1 MNTKRTVL
9 FLIMLLSFSCTVFA
23 QGSPVNSVELIKK
36 NPGWLIKESAS
47 SFTIL
52 DDAGVRVSIKKDVKT
67 VVAIGPVSLCAAIRA
82 LKAENKVVGVSE
94 WISPYKT
101 ILPVMANLTDVVQV
115 SESINYEK
123 IYEINPDIILLMAHD
138 FFKDIDQKLVSHIPV
153 VRLTVNSA
161 ESLAK
166 LGRILGRESEA
177 REYIDWIISKT
188 SVIEEK
194 TAALGKN
201 KIKEA
206 FFYYGG
212 DFGMS
217 PPPPY
222 GTYGK
227 DNSKVNRSI
236 KKAGGKSI
244 TWTLPGEWITVDPE
258 WIIEKNPATIIRE
271 FFALDDD
278 PAMGYDTNDN
288 VKVKKMMEQIVSSP
302 AFATSDAV
310 KNKDVHIC
318 SGLFIQAYWFIGLNY
333 YAKWLH
339 PELFKDIDP
348 EAVHQEFLTKFLRLD
363 YDLKHRG
370 VFSYSAR

>member
-1 MNTKRTVL
+1 MNIKRKVL
-9 FLIMLLSFSCTVFA
+9 LCILLLNFVCTVFA
-23 QGSPVNSVELIKK
+23 ERSFIKSVEPIKK

-47 SFTIL
+47 SITIL
-52 DDAGVRVSIKKDVKT
+52 DDGGVEVFMKKEIKT
-67 VVAIGPVSLCAAIRA
+67 IVVLGAIPLCVTIRA
-82 LKAENKVVGVSE
+82 LNAENKVVGVSD
-94 WISPYKT
+94 WISQCKT
-101 ILPVMANLTDVVQV
+101 ILPVMGNLTDIVQV

-123 IYEINPDIILLMAHD
+123 IYEINPDIVLVMAHY
-138 FFKDIDQKLVSHIPV
+138 FSENIDKKLASNIPV
-153 VRLTVNSA
+153 VRLKMNNT
-161 ESLAK
+161 ESIAK
-166 LGRILGRESEA
+166 LGKILGRESEA

-188 SVIEEK
+188 TVIEER
-194 TAALGKN
+194 TATFGKN
-201 KIKEA
+201 EIKEA

-212 DFGMS
+212 DCGMS
-217 PPPPY
+217 LPPPY

-227 DNSKVNRSI
+227 DNFKVNGSI

-258 WIIEKNPATIIRE
+258 WIIEKNPSTIIRD

-278 PAMGYDTNDN
+278 SAMGYDVNET

-302 AFATSDAV
+302 AFAASDAV

-318 SGLFIQAYWFIGLNY
+318 SGFFIQAYWFIGLNY

-348 EAVHQEFLTKFLRLD
+348 EAVHQEFLTKFLRVD
-363 YDLKHRG
+363 YDLKKRG
-370 VFSYSAR
+370 VFSYSVR